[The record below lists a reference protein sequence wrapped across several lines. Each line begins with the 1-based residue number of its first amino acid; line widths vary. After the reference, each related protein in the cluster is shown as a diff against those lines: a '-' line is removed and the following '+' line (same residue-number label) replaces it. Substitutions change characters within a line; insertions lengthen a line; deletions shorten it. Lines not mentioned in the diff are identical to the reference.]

1 MNNPCWI
8 VPSFMLMGCLVPTSP
23 ASPGERGVLV
33 LVSVLTSMFNSG
45 VEVEACTRGWIVD
58 V

>member
-8 VPSFMLMGCLVPTSP
+8 VPSCMLMGCLGPRNP